1 MEGMVLLLLCLLGLA
16 CAILLF
22 MWPISVAKKRQLEPN
37 IINIII
43 VLCIVSLFIFGIS
56 WLVALIMAYVWPTK
70 DEVEIKRKRE
80 ETFIGGKDQESR
92 NLDKLTQLADLYKQG
107 FLTKE
112 EFETKKK
119 QLLGGKNE

>member
-1 MEGMVLLLLCLLGLA
+1 MDAAVLLLLCLLGLV

-22 MWPISVAKKRQLEPN
+22 MWPINVAKKRHLEPN

-70 DEVEIKRKRE
+70 AELEAKRQQE
-80 ETFIGGKDQESR
+80 AAFVGGKDQEAR
-92 NLDKLTQLADLYKQG
+92 NIDKLTQLADLYKQG
-107 FLTKE
+107 LLTKE

-119 QLLGGKNE
+119 QLLGEIK